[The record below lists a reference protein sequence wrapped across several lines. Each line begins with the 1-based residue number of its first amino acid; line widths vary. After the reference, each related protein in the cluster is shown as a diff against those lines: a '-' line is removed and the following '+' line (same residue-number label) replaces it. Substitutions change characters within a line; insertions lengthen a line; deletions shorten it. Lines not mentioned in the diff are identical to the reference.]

1 MSQLVCTDIL
11 FTIIKCPKLSD
22 DCCSIAFVQDLQYWG
37 VSENSIE
44 TCCLKK
50 FSEVKDNLEW
60 TMHGGSVTEDE
71 DKFPPGKVGEFK
83 RKVWDLYEKP
93 YTSIGARIVAVFS
106 VLCIIVS
113 TIILTLNTL
122 PVYLESP
129 DKIFGDYWVFAIIEM
144 LYMSWFTVEFFARC

>member
-1 MSQLVCTDIL
+1 MSQLVSTDIL

-60 TMHGGSVTEDE
+60 TMQGGSVTEDE
-71 DKFPPGKVGEFK
+71 DMFPPGKVGEFK
-83 RKVWDLYEKP
+83 RKVWDLFEKP
-93 YTSIGARIVAVFS
+93 HTSIGARIVAVFS
-106 VLCIIVS
+106 VLCDLSSVLCNLLS
-113 TIILTLNTL
+113 
-122 PVYLESP
+122 E
-129 DKIFGDYWVFAIIEM
+129 IFPAPFLCDLFCEIFSGTW
-144 LYMSWFTVEFFARC
+144 LCRRTRSLHQQWKT